1 MIFSL
6 HLSLCVNRFHS
17 LVSASALGRFVGFK
31 RMVDQSLSA
40 AQRRERGRTRS
51 GLSRLSSKDL
61 RSLVSAFTPVFTTSD
76 ETVSILLTAADGR
89 LCEYL
94 RPLRVPPNIT
104 TCCEYVHTINSRFR
118 RRAKG
123 TVTCCHAHT
132 D

>member
-17 LVSASALGRFVGFK
+17 LVSASPLGRFVGFK

-40 AQRRERGRTRS
+40 AQRRERGRTQS

-76 ETVSILLTAADGR
+76 EIVSILLTAADGR

-118 RRAKG
+118 RKANR

>member
-6 HLSLCVNRFHS
+6 HLSLCVNRFHF
-17 LVSASALGRFVGFK
+17 LVSASPLGRFVSFK
-31 RMVDQSLSA
+31 RIVDQSRSA

-61 RSLVSAFTPVFTTSD
+61 RSLVSAFTHVFTTSD

-118 RRAKG
+118 RRANG

>member
-6 HLSLCVNRFHS
+6 HLSLCVNHFHS
-17 LVSASALGRFVGFK
+17 LVSASPLGRFVGFK
-31 RMVDQSLSA
+31 RMVDQSLSV
-40 AQRRERGRTRS
+40 AQRRERGRTQSR
-51 GLSRLSSKDL
+51 LSRLSSKDL
-61 RSLVSAFTPVFTTSD
+61 RSLVSAFTPVFTTSG

-118 RRAKG
+118 RRANR